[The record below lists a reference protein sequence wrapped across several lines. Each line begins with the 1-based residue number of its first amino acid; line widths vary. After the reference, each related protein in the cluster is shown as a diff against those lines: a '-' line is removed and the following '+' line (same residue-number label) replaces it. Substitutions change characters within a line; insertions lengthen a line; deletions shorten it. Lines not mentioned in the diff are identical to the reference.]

1 MSLEKIEGI
10 CFDVSMYQYLATEFK
25 TFLVPERFLLVGE
38 TANNPVGV
46 VCCEQTA
53 CTKSDSVE
61 ETFVVSSCELDPG
74 EGTSQCKCLDS
85 GLHSSQSSSS

>member
-1 MSLEKIEGI
+1 
-10 CFDVSMYQYLATEFK
+10 
-25 TFLVPERFLLVGE
+25 
-38 TANNPVGV
+38 VGV